1 MKMSSS
7 SGKDTSV
14 YEFDENATE
23 LARVSLLRRSP
34 KKDARPTLTK
44 DDFRDCF
51 SRKDNVQHTDTC
63 EGLMPEN
70 EIRDVHNKR
79 TGENSGEQC
88 DSISANC
95 ELGSLINSIS
105 LQVKDS
111 GRRMG
116 NNFAEQR
123 DDSPMGSEAGQIT
136 NSTSQE
142 VKEATICRPQN
153 CAHADLKTESLD
165 ADASVHTVSN
175 NDNDEQTT
183 CTTADPSEDMH
194 VDLSSEDEDL
204 SAMKFSPSNAM
215 CGPSDDEGP
224 SEYSNSDTCHDSDGY
239 LNMEECEDEEILVT
253 PEFVHYG
260 RSTFLLPQLTFSAD
274 WVKLEI
280 VKQNLSCDE
289 GHTFQWSLSDIEYL
303 KTFWLSQ
310 VSVAV
315 AILRLK
321 DSSGIELQTFFGVT
335 GGPDLLFAFNDCGWH
350 RQEQRIISLSDT
362 YNKLLKSFDESVY
375 TSENTMCGVH
385 SEDSEEFEDYCFGR
399 FEETL
404 EEFVFPKG
412 DPDAVTIS
420 GRDVELLE
428 PGIFINDT
436 LIDFYIKYLQSTV
449 SESQKQACHFFN
461 SFFFRKL
468 ADLDKF
474 PDTEVVSREA
484 FIRVRKW
491 TRRVNIFEKDYIFI
505 PVNYSYHW
513 SLIVICNPGATI
525 LEDDHQSK
533 TPCILHMDS
542 INGTHG
548 NLSKLIQS
556 YLWEEWRERHMVD
569 EASFVTA
576 ENFYNMPFISLEVP
590 QQNNMYDCGLFLLHY
605 VEMFLRQAHTT
616 FSLSQLENTA
626 YFLTND
632 WFVPAEASLLKRYH
646 IRHLIY
652 KLHKESSGTGPVPSY
667 GTGQRT
673 YKAAQSDTGTSLEVE
688 FVFEDCSANQRYSEN
703 SVLVEDRLKQTSVC
717 HMDKGTEETSLCQ
730 TGKAASMEGFG
741 KLFGV
746 VCSEYDGIDAEQH
759 FSCDEGSR
767 SFPQDLSLQQV
778 KSTLRQTMETFD
790 KSTEDLLSGHQIN
803 QFSSGEFNLIGTNEP
818 GQNEKETVGIGI
830 SISTTMALGI
840 ECGLLANEFNAN
852 PDQLLYQRE
861 EHSGS
866 SSERVLCREVSEEPS
881 QCVRK
886 RVDCDTSARKKLKVL
901 VDTVDELEDKT
912 SEETENAASVP
923 QLKKANGLKLSPER
937 SSQFDI
943 YTGQVS
949 NTYEKQVSGKVTIGE
964 DFQRITCHEINMQ
977 RLEQGNGVNLKT
989 GFSDNT
995 DSFPPV
1001 ENKLKSLSGEDMK
1014 LHIAASVSHCEAV
1027 AAGSLEDPEKG
1038 MIGSLVSPRDN
1049 RHSLD
1054 CNVDAD
1060 QTLLS
1065 SSKHFFS
1072 VGNCA
1077 RFIDKTL
1084 ENSSRGAFDKE
1095 SADSIIKIIENVD
1108 KGALVSSQNDQHSV
1122 GSNVYA
1128 DCSSLDKSTGFI
1140 SMEDRARCADK
1151 TSENGA
1157 LVAVGREF
1165 ADSITKTIENVD
1177 QGADSNVMGN
1187 EDNLTCPEGTFKTP
1201 VGNEELNVIIHKGE
1215 CIDSVS
1221 KTINNIDKVIDQKET
1236 AESLPDLEDNTGRTP
1251 ENKKSDLVGDAEC
1264 PSSNDFSSPPQQ
1276 LLISRNTRSR
1286 KTPLTVPKGGKLD
1299 SNKGTEHVLERPRT
1313 RSVTK
1318 SIDSSRLAR
1327 ESRRRNLNLH
1337 GK

>member
-7 SGKDTSV
+7 SGKDISV

-23 LARVSLLRRSP
+23 LARASLLRRSP
-34 KKDARPTLTK
+34 KKDGRPTLTK
-44 DDFRDCF
+44 NDFRDCF
-51 SRKDNVQHTDTC
+51 SRKGNVQHTDTG

-79 TGENSGEQC
+79 IGENSGEQC

-105 LQVKDS
+105 LQVKDA
-111 GRRMG
+111 GRRTG
-116 NNFAEQR
+116 NDFAEQR
-123 DDSPMGSEAGQIT
+123 NGSPISSEAGQMT

-142 VKEATICRPQN
+142 VKEATVCRPQN
-153 CAHADLKTESLD
+153 CAHADLKAESLD
-165 ADASVHTVSN
+165 ADASVHTISN

-194 VDLSSEDEDL
+194 VELSSEDEDL

-215 CGPSDDEGP
+215 CGPSDDEAA

-239 LNMEECEDEEILVT
+239 LNMDECEDEEISVT
-253 PEFVHYG
+253 PEFGLYG

-274 WVKLEI
+274 WVRLEI
-280 VKQNLSCDE
+280 LKQNLSFDE
-289 GHTFQWSLSDIEYL
+289 GHTFQWILSDIEYL
-303 KTFWLSQ
+303 KIFWLSE
-310 VSVAV
+310 VNVAV
-315 AILRLK
+315 GIFGLK

-335 GGPDLLFAFNDCGWH
+335 GAPNVLFAFNESGWH
-350 RQEQRIISLSDT
+350 QHERHIRSLNDT

-375 TSENTMCGVH
+375 ASENTIRGVL
-385 SEDSEEFEDYCFGR
+385 SEEFSEEFEDPCFGR
-399 FEETL
+399 FEESL

-420 GRDVELLE
+420 GRDVELLQ

-436 LIDFYIKYLQSTV
+436 LIDFYIKYLQSKI
-449 SESQKQACHFFN
+449 SESQRQACHFFN

-484 FIRVRKW
+484 FLRVRKW
-491 TRRVNIFEKDYIFI
+491 TRRMNIFEKDYIFI

-513 SLIVICNPGATI
+513 SLIVICNPGAAI

-569 EASFVTA
+569 EASFVNA

-605 VEMFLRQAHTT
+605 VEMFLKAAPTT
-616 FSLSQLENTA
+616 FSLSELENTT
-626 YFLTND
+626 YFLSND

-646 IRHLIY
+646 IRQLIY
-652 KLHKESSGTGPVPSY
+652 KLYKKSSGNGPVPIY
-667 GTGQRT
+667 GTSQRA

-688 FVFEDCSANQRYSEN
+688 FVLEDCSASQRYSEN
-703 SVLVEDRLKQTSVC
+703 SILLEDRLKKTSAC
-717 HMDKGTEETSLCQ
+717 HMDKGTEQTSLCQ
-730 TGKAASMEGFG
+730 TGKTASVEGFG

-746 VCSEYDGIDAEQH
+746 VCSEYDGIGAEQH

-767 SFPQDLSLQQV
+767 SFPQNLSLQQM
-778 KSTLRQTMETFD
+778 KSTLQQTMGTVD
-790 KSTEDLLSGHQIN
+790 NSTEDLLSGHQIN
-803 QFSSGEFNLIGTNEP
+803 QFSSGEFNLIGTNEL
-818 GQNEKETVGIGI
+818 GQNQKETVDIG
-830 SISTTMALGI
+830 ISTTMALGI
-840 ECGLLANEFNAN
+840 QCSLLANEYNAN
-852 PDQLLYQRE
+852 TDQLLYQQE

-866 SSERVLCREVSEEPS
+866 SSERMLCREGSEEPS

-886 RVDCDTSARKKLKVL
+886 RVDCDPSARKKLKVL
-901 VDTVDELEDKT
+901 VDRVDEPEDKT
-912 SEETENAASVP
+912 SEETENAASLP
-923 QLKKANGLKLSPER
+923 QLKKTNELKLSPER
-937 SSQFDI
+937 RSQFDI
-943 YTGQVS
+943 YSGQVS
-949 NTYEKQVSGKVTIGE
+949 NTHEKQVAGKIGE
-964 DFQRITCHEINMQ
+964 DLQRITCHEIYMQ
-977 RLEQGNGVNLKT
+977 RLEEGNGANLKT
-989 GFSDNT
+989 GFADNT
-995 DSFPPV
+995 GSFPPV
-1001 ENKLKSLSGEDMK
+1001 EKKFKSLSGEDMK

-1027 AAGSLEDPEKG
+1027 AFGSLEDPEKVI
-1038 MIGSLVSPRDN
+1038 IGSLVSPRDN

-1054 CNVDAD
+1054 YNVDAD
-1060 QTLLS
+1060 QTSLNN
-1065 SSKHFFS
+1065 SKHFFS
-1072 VGNCA
+1072 MGNCA
-1077 RFIDKTL
+1077 RFTDKTA

-1095 SADSIIKIIENVD
+1095 CADSISKTIESVD
-1108 KGALVSSQNDQHSV
+1108 KGALVSSQNDQHSL

-1128 DCSSLDKSTGFI
+1128 DCSSLDKSTNFF

-1151 TSENGA
+1151 TPENGVI
-1157 LVAVGREF
+1157 VAVGREC
-1165 ADSITKTIENVD
+1165 ADSIIKTIENVD

-1187 EDNLTCPEGTFKTP
+1187 EDNLTCPKGTFKTP
-1201 VGNEELNVIIHKGE
+1201 VGNEELNLIIHKGE

-1221 KTINNIDKVIDQKET
+1221 KTIDNIDKVIDQKET

-1251 ENKKSDLVGDAEC
+1251 ENKNSDPVRDAEC

-1286 KTPLTVPKGGKLD
+1286 KTPLTVPKGGNLD
-1299 SNKGTEHVLERPRT
+1299 GNKGTEHVPERPRT

-1327 ESRRRNLNLH
+1327 ESRRRNLSLQ